1 MIRLDKYLA
10 DMGVGTRSQVK
21 QFIKKGQIQ
30 VNGEIQKR
38 PETKLDIVKDKVLFQ
53 GEEISYQEYVYYI
66 LHKPAGYVSA
76 VKDNLYPTVLSL
88 IDNPQGFQLFPV
100 GRLDLDTEG
109 LLLIT
114 NDGTLAH
121 ELLSPKKHVE
131 KTYYAR
137 IDGKITEE
145 DQRRFAAG
153 LDIGDEKDTLPAKL
167 EILKSGEESEITVTI
182 TEGRYHQVKRMF
194 EAVGKKVTYLKRL
207 QMGSLKLEETLEPG
221 TYRALTEEEIR
232 LLKER

>member
-1 MIRLDKYLA
+1 
-10 DMGVGTRSQVK
+10 MGVGTRSQVK

-30 VNGEIQKR
+30 INGEIQKR
-38 PETKLDIVKDKVLFQ
+38 PETKLDIAKDKVSFH

-145 DQRRFAAG
+145 DQRRFAEG
-153 LDIGDEKDTLPAKL
+153 LDIGDEKDTLSAKL
-167 EILKSGEESEITVTI
+167 EILKSGEKSEITVTI

-194 EAVGKKVTYLKRL
+194 EAVGKKVTYLKRI
-207 QMGSLKLEETLEPG
+207 QMGRLKLEETLGPG

>member
-1 MIRLDKYLA
+1 M
-10 DMGVGTRSQVK
+10 
-21 QFIKKGQIQ
+21 
-30 VNGEIQKR
+30 
-38 PETKLDIVKDKVLFQ
+38 
-53 GEEISYQEYVYYI
+53 EYVYYI

-76 VKDNLYPTVLSL
+76 VKDNLYPTVLAL

-145 DQRRFAAG
+145 DLKYAG
-153 LDIGDEKDTLPAKL
+153 ITEKDL
-167 EILKSGEESEITVTI
+167 INQLKGKGVKADDVMLATI
-182 TEGRYHQVKRMF
+182 NL
-194 EAVGKKVTYLKRL
+194 KK
-207 QMGSLKLEETLEPG
+207 Q
-221 TYRALTEEEIR
+221 LTIFN
-232 LLKER
+232 K

>member
-38 PETKLDIVKDKVLFQ
+38 PETKLDITKDKVSFQ

-88 IDNPQGFQLFPV
+88 IDNPHGFQLFPV

-182 TEGRYHQVKRMF
+182 TEGRYHQIKRMF

>member
-1 MIRLDKYLA
+1 
-10 DMGVGTRSQVK
+10 MGVGTRSQVK

-38 PETKLDIVKDKVLFQ
+38 PETKLDIAKDKVLFQ

-167 EILKSGEESEITVTI
+167 EILKSGEKSEITVTI

>member
-30 VNGEIQKR
+30 INGEIQKR
-38 PETKLDIVKDKVLFQ
+38 PETKLDIAKDKVSFH

-145 DQRRFAAG
+145 DQRRFAEG
-153 LDIGDEKDTLPAKL
+153 LDIGDEKDTLSAKL
-167 EILKSGEESEITVTI
+167 EILKSGEKSEITVTI

-194 EAVGKKVTYLKRL
+194 EAVGKKVTYLKRI
-207 QMGSLKLEETLEPG
+207 QMGRLKLEETLGPG

>member
-30 VNGEIQKR
+30 INGEIQKR
-38 PETKLDIVKDKVLFQ
+38 PETKLDIAKDKVSFQ

>member
-38 PETKLDIVKDKVLFQ
+38 PETKLDIAKDKVSFQ

-182 TEGRYHQVKRMF
+182 TEGRYHQIKRMF

>member
-1 MIRLDKYLA
+1 
-10 DMGVGTRSQVK
+10 MGVGTRSQVK

-38 PETKLDIVKDKVLFQ
+38 PETKLDIAKDKVSFQ

>member
-1 MIRLDKYLA
+1 
-10 DMGVGTRSQVK
+10 MGVGTRSQVK

-38 PETKLDIVKDKVLFQ
+38 PETKLDIAKDKVSFQ
-53 GEEISYQEYVYYI
+53 GEKISYQEYVYYI

>member
-1 MIRLDKYLA
+1 
-10 DMGVGTRSQVK
+10 MGVGTRSQVK

>member
-30 VNGEIQKR
+30 INGEIQKR
-38 PETKLDIVKDKVLFQ
+38 PETKLDIAKDKVSFQ
-53 GEEISYQEYVYYI
+53 GEKISYQEYVYYI

-145 DQRRFAAG
+145 DQRRFAEG
-153 LDIGDEKDTLPAKL
+153 LDIGDEKDTLSAKL
-167 EILKSGEESEITVTI
+167 EILKSGEKSEITVTI

-194 EAVGKKVTYLKRL
+194 EAVGKKVTYLKRI
-207 QMGSLKLEETLEPG
+207 QMGRLKLEETLEPG

>member
-30 VNGEIQKR
+30 INGEIQKR
-38 PETKLDIVKDKVLFQ
+38 PETKLDIAKDKVSFQ

-145 DQRRFAAG
+145 DQRHFAEG

-167 EILKSGEESEITVTI
+167 EILKSGEKSEITVTI

-194 EAVGKKVTYLKRL
+194 EAVGKKVTYLKRI
-207 QMGSLKLEETLEPG
+207 QMGRLKLEETLGPG

>member
-30 VNGEIQKR
+30 INGEIQKR
-38 PETKLDIVKDKVLFQ
+38 PETKLDIAKDKVSFQ

-66 LHKPAGYVSA
+66 LHKPAGHVSA

-232 LLKER
+232 LLKEK

>member
-1 MIRLDKYLA
+1 
-10 DMGVGTRSQVK
+10 MGVGTRSQVK

-38 PETKLDIVKDKVLFQ
+38 PETKLDIAKDKVLFQ

-167 EILKSGEESEITVTI
+167 EILKSGEESEITVII

>member
-1 MIRLDKYLA
+1 
-10 DMGVGTRSQVK
+10 MGVGTRSQVK

-38 PETKLDIVKDKVLFQ
+38 PETKLDIAKDKVLFQ
-53 GEEISYQEYVYYI
+53 GAEIFYQEYVYYI

>member
-38 PETKLDIVKDKVLFQ
+38 PETKLDIAKDKVLFQ

-182 TEGRYHQVKRMF
+182 TEGRYHQIKRMF

>member
-38 PETKLDIVKDKVLFQ
+38 PETKLDIAKDKVLFQ

-88 IDNPQGFQLFPV
+88 IDNLQGFQLFPV

-145 DQRRFAAG
+145 DQRRFAVG

-182 TEGRYHQVKRMF
+182 TEGRYHQIKRMF

>member
-38 PETKLDIVKDKVLFQ
+38 PETKLDIAKDKVSFQ

>member
-1 MIRLDKYLA
+1 
-10 DMGVGTRSQVK
+10 MGVGTRSQVK

-38 PETKLDIVKDKVLFQ
+38 PETKLDIAKDKVSFQ

-182 TEGRYHQVKRMF
+182 TEGRYHQIKRMF

>member
-1 MIRLDKYLA
+1 
-10 DMGVGTRSQVK
+10 MGVGTRSQVK

-38 PETKLDIVKDKVLFQ
+38 PETKLDITKDKVSFQ

-182 TEGRYHQVKRMF
+182 TEGRYHQIKRMF

>member
-38 PETKLDIVKDKVLFQ
+38 PETKLDIAKDKVSFQ
-53 GEEISYQEYVYYI
+53 GEKISYQEYVYYI

>member
-38 PETKLDIVKDKVLFQ
+38 PETKLDIAKDKVLFQ

>member
-1 MIRLDKYLA
+1 
-10 DMGVGTRSQVK
+10 MGVGTRSQVK

-30 VNGEIQKR
+30 INGEIQKR
-38 PETKLDIVKDKVLFQ
+38 PETKLDIAKDKVSFQ

-137 IDGKITEE
+137 IDGKIMEE
-145 DQRRFAAG
+145 DQRHFAEG

-167 EILKSGEESEITVTI
+167 EILKSGEKSEITVTI

-194 EAVGKKVTYLKRL
+194 EAVGKKVTYLKRI
-207 QMGSLKLEETLEPG
+207 QMGRLKLEETLEPG

>member
-1 MIRLDKYLA
+1 
-10 DMGVGTRSQVK
+10 MGVGTRSQVK

-38 PETKLDIVKDKVLFQ
+38 PETKLDIAKDKVLFQ

>member
-38 PETKLDIVKDKVLFQ
+38 PETKLDITKDKVSFQ

-182 TEGRYHQVKRMF
+182 TEGRYHQIKRMF

>member
-1 MIRLDKYLA
+1 
-10 DMGVGTRSQVK
+10 MGVGTRSQVK

-38 PETKLDIVKDKVLFQ
+38 PETKLDIAKDKVLFQ

-182 TEGRYHQVKRMF
+182 TEGRYHQIKRMF